1 MRQVKA
7 DAQEWTKIQGM
18 LKHVKGEMK
27 TLQQKCDS
35 WEQRALHAE
44 SKCATLEIQVWKN
57 QFSVHIEV
65 KVIYGGDLFP
75 ELFISIL
82 LKENSMTL
90 IISILLLCKPMIC
103 LL

>member
-1 MRQVKA
+1 VRQVKA

-57 QFSVHIEV
+57 QFFCSH
-65 KVIYGGDLFP
+65 
-75 ELFISIL
+75 
-82 LKENSMTL
+82 
-90 IISILLLCKPMIC
+90 
-103 LL
+103 